1 MLGIFRKSKLHTS
14 LFPRNDRTEIEG
26 EVYIK
31 RLGKP
36 TLRGT
41 RGNICAGGLFV
52 KIFNNDLEKGGK
64 VEIILATQIG
74 SIKRISRMMGI
85 VIRTDESGA
94 ALVTYKKEDLK
105 TTQEVHQ
112 AEMMLKQ
119 ELGEV

>member
-1 MLGIFRKSKLHTS
+1 
-14 LFPRNDRTEIEG
+14 
-26 EVYIK
+26 
-31 RLGKP
+31 
-36 TLRGT
+36 
-41 RGNICAGGLFV
+41 
-52 KIFNNDLEKGGK
+52 
-64 VEIILATQIG
+64 
-74 SIKRISRMMGI
+74 MMGI

>member
-1 MLGIFRKSKLHTS
+1 MCR
-14 LFPRNDRTEIEG
+14 
-26 EVYIK
+26 
-31 RLGKP
+31 
-36 TLRGT
+36 
-41 RGNICAGGLFV
+41 GLFV
-52 KIFNNDLEKGGK
+52 EIFNNDLEKGRK
-64 VEIILATQIG
+64 VEIILVTQIG

-112 AEMMLKQ
+112 AETMLKQ